1 MDKVVYVV
9 AELEMASIEL
19 ANIIESIGFDNVCN
33 LVQDKFGDCIETI
46 TWDKIADFIKGGCYE
61 I

>member
-1 MDKVVYVV
+1 MDKVVYII

-33 LVQDKFGDCIETI
+33 EVFNKFGDCTDIA
-46 TWDKIADFIKGGCYE
+46 WDKIADFIK
-61 I
+61 

>member
-1 MDKVVYVV
+1 MDKVVYIV

-19 ANIIESIGFDNVCN
+19 ADIIENIGFDNVCN
-33 LVQDKFGDCIETI
+33 EIFAKFDDCENIMWNE
-46 TWDKIADFIKGGCYE
+46 IADFIKGGCNE

>member
-1 MDKVVYVV
+1 MDKVVYII

-19 ANIIESIGFDNVCN
+19 ADIIESIGFDNVCN
-33 LVQDKFGDCIETI
+33 LVQDKFGDCEDIMWNE
-46 TWDKIADFIKGGCYE
+46 IADFIKGGCYE

>member
-1 MDKVVYVV
+1 MDKVVYIV

-19 ANIIESIGFDNVCN
+19 ADIIENIGFDNVCN
-33 LVQDKFGDCIETI
+33 LVQDKFGDCTDIA
-46 TWDKIADFIKGGCYE
+46 WDKIADFIKGGCYE

>member
-1 MDKVVYVV
+1 MEKIVYIV

-19 ANIIESIGFDNVCN
+19 ADIIESIGFDKVCA
-33 LVQDKFGDCIETI
+33 LVQDKFGDCTEIAWSE
-46 TWDKIADFIKGGCYE
+46 IADFIKEVAYE